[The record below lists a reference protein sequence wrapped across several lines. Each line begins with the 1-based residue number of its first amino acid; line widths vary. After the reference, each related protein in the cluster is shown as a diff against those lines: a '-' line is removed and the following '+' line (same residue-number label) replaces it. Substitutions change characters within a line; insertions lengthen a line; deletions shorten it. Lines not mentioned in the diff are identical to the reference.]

1 MTSKGLKGLRS
12 TIQIHFFMKKYFLA
26 FGVLITLLFSAAPSQ
41 AQTLSQT
48 QMRNARATGYAIVAS
63 RNPGVNF
70 SIIMIQWDGVNT
82 LEHNAQNQINPGWHA
97 QAVIKGN
104 YFTQNFDGTDFSNYS
119 SVLLSQSSFDAYKHT
134 GTQWWIV
141 CSTLPSFSNQVYN
154 NTQLT
159 GTTTFNGTVNG
170 SQSGAIR
177 IESPSG
183 WMDIG
188 AQNSSWAHITTDRE
202 KFYFNKRLYVN
213 EGLVSSYDEDLQ
225 LQTLGITRMTLR
237 KSDGAVIVPGNF
249 ESNKV
254 KVSASPGTVPDYV
267 FDEEYGLKSLAEV
280 EAYIKANSHLPNIP
294 SAKEVETNGQDVGAM
309 QLKLLE
315 KIEEL
320 TLYMIELKKEN
331 QAQKD
336 RITALEK
343 RLEKK

>member
-1 MTSKGLKGLRS
+1 
-12 TIQIHFFMKKYFLA
+12 MKKYFLA

-70 SIIMIQWDGVNT
+70 SIIMIQWDGVNS
-82 LEHNAQNQINPGWHA
+82 LEHNAQNQINPSWHA

-119 SVLLSQSSFDAYKHT
+119 TVLLSQSSFDAYKHT

-159 GTTTFNGTVNG
+159 GTTTFSGAVTGT
-170 SQSGAIR
+170 QSGAIR
-177 IESPSG
+177 IQSPSG
-183 WMDIG
+183 WVDVG
-188 AQNSSWAHITTDRE
+188 SQNSDWAHFNTDRE

-267 FDEEYGLKSLAEV
+267 FAEDYDLKSLTEV

-294 SAKEVETNGQDVGAM
+294 SAKEVEAEGQNLGTM

-315 KIEEL
+315 KVEEL

-331 QAQKD
+331 EQQKAP
-336 RITALEK
+336 IEQ
-343 RLEKK
+343 LEKKVTGK